1 MRRPRD
7 WGSNGKAA
15 VIDPQDRED
24 YPGKGLRFLIRSVHR
39 AFARVIEA
47 EISADTPITYA
58 QWSFLR
64 VLWREDGLSQREL
77 SERLGLMANTTV
89 ISLNIMES
97 RGWVKRQRD
106 TNDRRRINIFLTRE
120 GRGLKRL
127 LPAVRRINKLSVE
140 GIPAR
145 DIVLMQATLE
155 KMLDRLEA
163 QLEQLSTKE
172 KPSGLSPVVPAK

>member
-7 WGSNGKAA
+7 WGSDGRTI
-15 VIDPQDRED
+15 VINPQDQEE

-39 AFARVIEA
+39 AFARVVEA

-89 ISLNIMES
+89 IGLNILES
-97 RGWVKRQRD
+97 RGWVKRKRD
-106 TNDRRRINIFLTRE
+106 SNDRRRINVYLTRE
-120 GRGLKRL
+120 GRDLKRL
-127 LPAVRRINKLSVE
+127 LPVVRRINKLSVE

-145 DIVLMQATLE
+145 DITTVQATLE

-163 QLEQLSTKE
+163 QLERVSAKE
-172 KPSGLSPVVPAK
+172 KRKV